1 MNTQELH
8 QGTIIRSRFVS
19 ITKSMN
25 LLIQRRDDI
34 RPELIDVSN
43 FTEKHYLLAVETLEI
58 EDHLDIWMPNRTDKI
73 NRQAYEDMKEFW
85 FNLLYYKDEI
95 EIKQR

>member
-1 MNTQELH
+1 MITM
-8 QGTIIRSRFVS
+8 FDS

-34 RPELIDVSN
+34 RPMLIDVSD
-43 FTEKHYLLAVETLEI
+43 FTEKHYLLVVEILEI
-58 EDHLDIWMPNRTDKI
+58 EDHLDIWMPNRADKI

-95 EIKQR
+95 EIKKRQDSMKNK